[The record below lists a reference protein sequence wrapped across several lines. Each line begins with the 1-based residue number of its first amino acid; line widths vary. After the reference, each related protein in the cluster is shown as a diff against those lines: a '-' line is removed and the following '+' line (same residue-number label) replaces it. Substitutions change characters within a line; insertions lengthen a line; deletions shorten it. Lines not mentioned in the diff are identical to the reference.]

1 MPSYNRSKSMKK
13 AGGSVGGLRAAQA
26 MMQKLTGG
34 KKYRKGSASKT
45 RRGKKNFVTHKGSK
59 KYNRKGHR
67 QSKNKR
73 GTKKRPY

>member
-1 MPSYNRSKSMKK
+1 MKK
-13 AGGSVGGLRAAQA
+13 AGGNGGGLRAAQA

-45 RRGKKNFVTHKGSK
+45 RKGRKNFITHKGSK